1 MVNHERS
8 DDTSSDDS
16 YPCSYEFRPRDK
28 RRREDEIII
37 SDDSDANIETNCA
50 SEGSIEHTKNEH
62 EEVSHNDM
70 EVVKGDKEKK
80 SDEEDDL
87 CVLKEALEA
96 AVTTSF
102 QGLSQYQKNLMF
114 QNLKN
119 LGAETRKELTDGWK
133 ELSVEVLRLNAKKQ
147 TFFAKFANAGA

>member
-8 DDTSSDDS
+8 DDDTSSSDEEHS
-16 YPCSYEFRPRDK
+16 EQELKTP
-28 RRREDEIII
+28 EIII
-37 SDDSDANIETNCA
+37 SDDSDTKTETNCA
-50 SEGSIEHTKNEH
+50 SEESIEYTKNEED
-62 EEVSHNDM
+62 EETSHNDM
-70 EVVKGDKEKK
+70 EVDKEKT
-80 SDEEDDL
+80 DEEEEDDL
-87 CVLKEALEA
+87 YVLKDALEA

-133 ELSVEVLRLNAKKQ
+133 ELNAEVLRLNAKKQ
-147 TFFAKFANAGA
+147 TFFAKFANAGV